1 MAMSPKVTIGTSTE
15 VGKVTTKMAAAK
27 MSTTSTPMSKRIRG
41 NRQAAKRQK

>member
-15 VGKVTTKMAAAK
+15 VGKVTTKMAAAE
-27 MSTTSTPMSKRIRG
+27 MSTPTPMSKRIRG